1 MQIFNKLQTN
11 KTYQKRFTT
20 LNFLY
25 FQNMHTKIHL
35 KEKIEQQ
42 KFITVLPVRSTQLK
56 LTD

>member
-35 KEKIEQQ
+35 KEKIEPQ
-42 KFITVLPVRSTQLK
+42 KVITDLHVRSTHVHS
-56 LTD
+56 